1 MIELERKTIA
11 SLMWNGTNDFLEA
24 TSGLTADCFTDPK
37 CAWLFEVLQ
46 ERALCGR
53 SLNDL
58 LMLERDLAQHG
69 HAEMTAVDIITLTAD
84 VTPTLDVRSY
94 VEILC
99 DSRTRRRVKASLAT
113 LLQHVDDMTRPIEKT
128 VTEAVNML
136 VGSGGLTT
144 ENTQRLSDV
153 LLLLAQRI
161 EDNIAGRHEQ
171 GFRTGFS
178 RLDEYGGLHPGDLVI
193 VGGWS
198 SHGKTAL
205 ALTMVANAARLSEAR
220 VLIFSMEMAAMQ
232 IGARMLSAEAK
243 VPSSV
248 ILYRAFREKGQQQM
262 HSAIDSM
269 AAIADRIFIG
279 DSSIQNIDGIL
290 GSIRLHHVRYGT
302 RLVVVDYLQIVG
314 LQSRRDAT
322 REDGL
327 ADVARRLKNIAKEL
341 DICVILLS
349 QINRDGV
356 SSGNPEPTAAQLR
369 GSGQINE
376 AADLT
381 LLVYRPE
388 VHGAQYRA
396 PHVDVPTHGTALL
409 KIEKDRNGAYGG
421 IGQFIVGFDGQST
434 KFMERGISQRLTSR
448 K

>member
-1 MIELERKTIA
+1 MGVMNEIERQTIA
-11 SLMWNGTNDFLEA
+11 SLMWNGAGNFLEA
-24 TSGLTADCFTDPK
+24 TGGLSADCFTEPK

-46 ERALCGR
+46 ERALAGKP
-53 SLNDL
+53 LNDL
-58 LMLERDLAQHG
+58 LMIERDLAQNG
-69 HAEMTAVDIITLTAD
+69 HAEMTAVEIITLTAD
-84 VTPTLDVRSY
+84 VTPVLDVRPY
-94 VEILC
+94 VETLC
-99 DSRTRRRVKASLAT
+99 DMRTRRRVKTVLT
-113 LLQHVDDMTRPIEKT
+113 TVLQRADDVTVPVEKA
-128 VTEAVNML
+128 VTEAVNAL
-136 VGSGGLTT
+136 VSSGGLAVEDTI
-144 ENTQRLSDV
+144 RLTDV
-153 LLLLAQRI
+153 LMQIEQRI
-161 EDNIAGRHEQ
+161 RDNAAGCHDR
-171 GFRTGFS
+171 GFLTGFS
-178 RLDEYGGLHPGDLVI
+178 RLDEYGGLHAQDLVI

-205 ALTMVANAARLSEAR
+205 ALTMVMNAARQSETR

-232 IGARMLSAEAK
+232 IGARMLAPEAK

-248 ILYRAFREKGQQQM
+248 ILYRTFRERGMQQM
-262 HSAIDSM
+262 QSAINSM
-269 AAIADRIFIG
+269 ADIADRIFIG

-290 GSIRLHHVRYGT
+290 GSIRLHHARYGT

-396 PHVDVPTHGTALL
+396 PYIDVPTHGTALL
-409 KIEKDRNGAYGG
+409 KIEKDRNGGYGG
-421 IGQFIVGFDGQST
+421 IGQFIVGFDGQTTS
-434 KFMERGISQRLTSR
+434 FMERG